1 MARIAKKK
9 AVKIPAVATRP
20 LAAIAARPL
29 VNLAQ
34 CVADANAAIRDPD
47 PGPSD
52 PRDFPKLMS
61 RLPPARKKLA
71 PIYQTGMFDPYLHTL
86 NGLGQAG
93 FEQILASDPSDER
106 QGRLMMD
113 MAQALLQPGEGF
125 QHAALRAF
133 QELVSDL
140 YDGFLSAE
148 DRAAV
153 KKPDR
158 GVTAPMVKFGEPASG
173 PYTWPIEATAS
184 FRLAT
189 GVPPNAAVVSLPP
202 SNARLGLM
210 AWSSIG
216 HETAGHDILSADTGL
231 KQEVTDV
238 VHKGLT
244 AAGLKALAGY
254 WADRIDETASD
265 VLGILN
271 MGPAA
276 GIGLIAFFR
285 GFGGALRSTGPD
297 SDPHPAD
304 IVRGF
309 LAASTVRLLE
319 FSDHIKWADVIRQET
334 LKDLKPITLAGR
346 PVTAAQAEKS
356 AVVVAKA
363 IAATRLRSLENTA
376 FIQIQNW
383 RNSDEAISDG
393 LRQILTSSTPIPAN
407 FGSDAFAA
415 HAVAAAVMAALAG
428 ESTIRNIQS
437 RMITM
442 LGLMHD
448 QNASF
453 GPLFVTHPGNI
464 AAHFDYKELMDTVSQ
479 PSGLR

>member
-1 MARIAKKK
+1 MARITKTK
-9 AVKIPAVATRP
+9 AVTGAAVASQP

-29 VNLAQ
+29 ANLAQ
-34 CVADANAAIRDPD
+34 CVADANAAIRDRD
-47 PGPSD
+47 AGPSD
-52 PRDFPKLMS
+52 PRDFANLIS
-61 RLPPARKKLA
+61 RLPAARAKLA
-71 PIYQTGMFDPYLHTL
+71 PIYQSGMFDPYVATL
-86 NGLGQAG
+86 NGLGQTG
-93 FEQILASDPSDER
+93 FQQILAADPNDER

-158 GVTAPMVKFGEPASG
+158 GVTSPMVKFGEPASG
-173 PYTWPIEATAS
+173 PYTWPVEATAS

-189 GVPPNAAVVSLPP
+189 SAPPNAAVVSLPP

-231 KQEVTDV
+231 KQELSDTVR
-238 VHKGLT
+238 KGLT
-244 AAGLKALAGY
+244 AAGLRTLAGY

-285 GFGGALRSTGPD
+285 GFGGALRSTGPA

-334 LKDLKPITLAGR
+334 LKDLKPIKLAGR
-346 PVTAAQAEKS
+346 TVTAAQAEKS
-356 AVVVAKA
+356 AEVVAKS
-363 IAATRLRSLENTA
+363 IVTTRLRSLENTA

-383 RNSDEAISDG
+383 RNSDEAISDR
-393 LRQILTSSTPIPAN
+393 LRKILTSSSPVPAN

-415 HAVAAAVMAALAG
+415 HAVAAAVTAALAG
-428 ESTIRNIQS
+428 ESTIPAIQS

-442 LGLMHD
+442 LGFMHD
-448 QNASF
+448 HNASF
-453 GPLFVTHPGNI
+453 GPLFVTHPSNI
-464 AAHFDYKELMDTVSQ
+464 AAHFDYKELMDTVS
-479 PSGLR
+479 